1 MIKQYFKQAWQ
12 LIKQNKL
19 FSSIYIA
26 GTALGISM
34 VMIMAILNY
43 VKTANIYPET
53 NRNRTMYV
61 KSLSMIPM
69 DTMRFKYANSGS
81 LSYKAA
87 KELFMPLKT
96 TESVSIMAM
105 SNNFAS
111 LPNDDN
117 LLRVRNQ
124 YVDVNYWKLFN
135 FRFLAGKPFSE
146 ADYTSGLQVAVIS
159 ESLAKELFG
168 AVDVV
173 GHYFEYAFKPFRVA
187 GVVKD
192 VSYALS
198 DTYAQI
204 WMPYTCKKDYDK
216 VWNDRGG
223 MLGGVSKVFLLA
235 DNASDF
241 ESIRN
246 EVNDNV
252 QRYNSHATDWKVDLL
267 GQPDVKSA
275 EINRFWSGMKIDMM
289 KIRIQNILIVLLL
302 LLVPAINLSGMNS
315 TRMERR
321 LGEMGVRKAF
331 GASRSILIKQVL
343 IENLLLT
350 GLGGLA
356 GLLLSY
362 CIIFFTRS
370 WILDIGN
377 SFAETFPE
385 GTSVDLSMGMLFN
398 IKIFI
403 IVLLACLLMNIL
415 SALIPVYRSLRKN
428 ITDSLYIKYN

>member
-1 MIKQYFKQAWQ
+1 MIMQHFKQAWQ

-19 FSSIYIA
+19 FSTIYIA
-26 GTALGISM
+26 GTALGILM
-34 VMIMAILNY
+34 VMVMAILNY

-61 KSLSMIPM
+61 KSFSMVPM
-69 DTMRFKYANSGS
+69 DTIQFKYNSSGA

-87 KELFMPLKT
+87 KEFFMPLKT
-96 TESVSIMAM
+96 TESVSIMAT
-105 SNNFAS
+105 SNNFVS

-117 LLRVRNQ
+117 LFRVRNH
-124 YVDVNYWKLFN
+124 YVDINYWKVFN
-135 FRFLAGKPFSE
+135 FRFMTGKPFSE
-146 ADYTSGLQVAVIS
+146 ADYASGLQVVVVS
-159 ESLAKELFG
+159 ESIAKELFG
-168 AVDVV
+168 SIDVV
-173 GHYFEYAFKPFRVA
+173 GQHFEYAFRPFRGA

-192 VSYALS
+192 VSYVLS

-204 WMPYTCKKDYDK
+204 WMPYTCMKDYDK
-216 VWNDRGG
+216 MSNERDG

-235 DNASDF
+235 RNSSDF
-241 ESIRN
+241 ESIRK

-252 QRYNSHATDWKVDLL
+252 QRYNAQATDWKVNLL
-267 GQPDVKSA
+267 GQPDVKSTEA
-275 EINRFWSGMKIDMM
+275 SRVWSGMEPNMM
-289 KIRIQNILIVLLL
+289 KIRLQNILIVLLL
-302 LLVPAINLSGMNS
+302 LVVPAINLSGMNS

-331 GASRSILIKQVL
+331 GASRSRLIKQVL
-343 IENLLLT
+343 IENLMLT

-362 CIIFFTRS
+362 FIIYSTRS
-370 WILDIGN
+370 WILDIGKG
-377 SFAETFPE
+377 FAHALPE
-385 GTSVDLSMGMLFN
+385 GTSVDFSMGMLFN

-415 SALIPVYRSLRKN
+415 SALVPVYRSLRKN
-428 ITDSLYIKYN
+428 ITDSLNIKYN